1 MGIEKI
7 FARNGN
13 LKIFAIFT
21 VVPRER
27 IYKGEIIFVLQ
38 KSSILMPKDLSAHES
53 KKKEKNIY
61 QI

>member
-27 IYKGEIIFVLQ
+27 IYKGEIMIC
-38 KSSILMPKDLSAHES
+38 A
-53 KKKEKNIY
+53 KKN
-61 QI
+61 